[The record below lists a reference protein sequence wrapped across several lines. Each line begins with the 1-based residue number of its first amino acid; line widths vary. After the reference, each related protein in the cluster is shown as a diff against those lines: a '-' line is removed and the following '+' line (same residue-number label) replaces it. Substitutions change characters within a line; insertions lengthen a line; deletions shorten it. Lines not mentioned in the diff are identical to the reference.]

1 MCVCVCVFVIVII
14 VFVIISLCFYMHT
27 ITPTHHTPHTHTHT
41 HTLHTHY
48 THTTHTQKRY
58 QILDSSAQ
66 RQKAYLAYSQGNRRL
81 PSHIASLVGDE
92 YYEKRKSYDPKLL
105 IQTQTEVS
113 GRSRSRTNEE
123 PIQTP
128 PTIVTAQERE
138 KQVHV

>member
-1 MCVCVCVFVIVII
+1 MCLFVIVII
-14 VFVIISLCFYMHT
+14 VFVIIVINISLLSYAHNHT
-27 ITPTHHTPHTHTHT
+27 YTPHTHTRT
-41 HTLHTHY
+41 Q
-48 THTTHTQKRY
+48 THTQKRY

-123 PIQTP
+123 PLETP
-128 PTIVTAQERE
+128 PTIVTPQERE

>member
-1 MCVCVCVFVIVII
+1 MCVCVCYSNNRVCHH
-14 VFVIISLCFYMHT
+14 ISLLLYAHNHT
-27 ITPTHHTPHTHTHT
+27 YTPHTHTHTHT

-128 PTIVTAQERE
+128 PTIVTPQERE